1 MEPESKNNEKT
12 VSDPEITGMTVYINR
27 KGLKRGSVAVLL
39 TILFVT
45 LMAAL
50 SAIYEAADRK
60 AAVSMA
66 EAAFEIAGRSV
77 LSCYDKELHDR
88 YSLFAFEA
96 DERTVEKRLREL
108 ADESLKTAV
117 VGTCST
123 ESVSAEAA
131 PFSLIYPDNLMLQ
144 IREIGKKA
152 ALLNNAFDVFTMVS
166 QSGNAANISK
176 QSKEDMERLEREEAE
191 MKKAQR
197 EQNEN
202 GGEGEEIDFKA
213 VQFMNAS

>member
-1 MEPESKNNEKT
+1 MEPERKNNGKNAL
-12 VSDPEITGMTVYINR
+12 DPENTGLTVKMNKR
-27 KGLKRGSVAVLL
+27 GLKRGSVAVLL

-96 DERTVEKRLREL
+96 DERTVEKRLKEL
-108 ADESLKTAV
+108 DDLLMIPENASDMTLVTEYT
-117 VGTCST
+117 ST
-123 ESVSAEAA
+123 
-131 PFSLIYPDNLMLQ
+131 
-144 IREIGKKA
+144 KKA
-152 ALLNNAFDVFTMVS
+152 LDEEV
-166 QSGNAANISK
+166 
-176 QSKEDMERLEREEAE
+176 ERWEELSE
-191 MKKAQR
+191 KL
-197 EQNEN
+197 
-202 GGEGEEIDFKA
+202 EEIN
-213 VQFMNAS
+213 QL